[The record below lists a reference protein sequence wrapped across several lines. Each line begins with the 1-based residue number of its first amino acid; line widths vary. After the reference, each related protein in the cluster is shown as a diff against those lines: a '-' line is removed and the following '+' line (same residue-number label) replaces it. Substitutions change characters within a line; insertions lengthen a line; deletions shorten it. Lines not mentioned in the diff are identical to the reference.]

1 MNRAKPI
8 VAYLPKLRLR
18 PEMTH
23 CPHCQTE
30 LTYSHPVWAKPI
42 YGLTE
47 ASFVTSLGFRC
58 LNDGCPHVRTVYR
71 SAQAESLT
79 TKGSTYGLDV
89 VVHIGH
95 LWLHEHRTRSE
106 IHALLRGQ
114 VPLSERHVQN
124 LFETYLALLR
134 CDQSR
139 TVAQLPALAATQGG
153 LILSLDGLRPEN
165 GNESLYVL
173 REVLSGSVIW
183 AGCLQEA
190 DHATLAAV
198 LKPVAD
204 LQVPILGVISD
215 IQKSI
220 RLAVAEA
227 LPGVPHEFCHLHVLR
242 EAAKPIFE
250 ADRHMKKKIKIVVR
264 GLRSVERAV
273 EDALGDDPAVP
284 AGTTSSPSEASNET
298 AKAGAPENPSAQAP
312 TTSSRDA
319 TLVVR
324 DVAWGMRQTL
334 LEGGQTPFR
343 LGGLQVY
350 HDLDTL
356 GQTVEYCRAK
366 KGISDSIVC

>member
-1 MNRAKPI
+1 MNRAKPV

-18 PEMTH
+18 PEMTQ

-30 LTYSHPVWAKPI
+30 LTYSHPVWAKPV
-42 YGLTE
+42 YGLSE
-47 ASFVTSLGFRC
+47 ARFVTSLGFRC
-58 LNDGCPHVRTVYR
+58 LNADCSHPRTVYR

-79 TKGSTYGLDV
+79 IKGSTYGLDV

-134 CDQSR
+134 CDQAR
-139 TVAQLPALAATQGG
+139 TLAQLPALAQTQGG
-153 LILSLDGLRPEN
+153 LVLSLDGLRPEN

-173 REVLSGSVIW
+173 REVLSGLVLW
-183 AGCLQEA
+183 ADCLQEA
-190 DHATLAAV
+190 DHATLAAA

-204 LQVPILGVISD
+204 LHLPILGVISD
-215 IQKSI
+215 IQESI

-227 LPGVPHEFCHLHVLR
+227 LPGVPHDFCHLHVLR

-250 ADRHMKKKIKIVVR
+250 ADRHMKKKIKIEVR

-273 EDALGDDPAVP
+273 EKELAAAPAVQGVP
-284 AGTTSSPSEASNET
+284 ASSPSQ
-298 AKAGAPENPSAQAP
+298 AGPESDTTGSREQPPVDAQP
-312 TTSSRDA
+312 SSRDA
-319 TLVVR
+319 ALGVR

-350 HDLDTL
+350 HDLDAL
-356 GQTVEYCRAK
+356 GQTVEYCLAK